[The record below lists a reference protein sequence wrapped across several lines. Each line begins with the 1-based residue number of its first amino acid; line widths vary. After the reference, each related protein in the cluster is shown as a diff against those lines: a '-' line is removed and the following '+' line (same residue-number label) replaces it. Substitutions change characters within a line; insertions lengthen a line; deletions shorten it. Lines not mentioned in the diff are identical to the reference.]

1 MRITLAEKENKIKSM
16 AKTKKK
22 ANTKEEVKK
31 VKATEKKVETK
42 KVKVKKPT
50 ELKAMPTFIEIPY
63 VPRKIDRLP
72 KDLSKLKK

>member
-1 MRITLAEKENKIKSM
+1 M
-16 AKTKKK
+16 AKS
-22 ANTKEEVKK
+22 KK

-42 KVKVKKPT
+42 KVKVEKPA

>member
-1 MRITLAEKENKIKSM
+1 M
-16 AKTKKK
+16 AKSKKK
-22 ANTKEEVKK
+22 ADSKEEVKK

-42 KVKVKKPT
+42 KVKVEKPA